1 MRCCRKEEF
10 RMNIKKIRKKK
21 NLSSAFL
28 HLFFLIVTII
38 CVYPILLIV
47 FNAFSSETY
56 IQANGYVAWPMAFS
70 TEAFQF
76 LFRNSAELMNA
87 TVVSCVSAIGG
98 GLFSVIVSAM
108 IGYSLTRLSSVPKRV
123 IIVYLTITMFFNAGL
138 IPRYMVNTT
147 VYHLENSWILHVVN
161 DSISAFNIFVF
172 RTFFNQIP
180 SSLIESAEIDGAS
193 HMQIFRKIV
202 LPLSMPIIATQL
214 FLNICLKWKDYTTSL
229 YYMTEQKMVT
239 LEYYILQI
247 LKDANVMKNSL
258 MAAGIPA
265 DSIPIETM
273 RFATVLFTLI
283 PMLLMFPFMQRYFKK
298 GVVVGAVKG

>member
-1 MRCCRKEEF
+1 MNQKRK
-10 RMNIKKIRKKK
+10 RKKIKASTI
-21 NLSSAFL
+21 LL
-28 HLFFLIVTII
+28 HLTFILITII
-38 CVYPILLIV
+38 CIYPIFLIV
-47 FNAFSSETY
+47 FNAFSSEAY
-56 IQANGYVAWPMAFS
+56 IQANGYVAWPKAFS
-70 TEAFQF
+70 TEAFAF
-76 LFRNSAELMNA
+76 LFQNSAELLNA

-98 GLFSVIVSAM
+98 SIFSVVVSAM
-108 IGYSLTRLSSVPKRV
+108 IGYSLTRLSTVPKRV
-123 IIVYLTITMFFNAGL
+123 ITVILTITMFFNAGL
-138 IPRYMVNTT
+138 IPTYMVNTT
-147 VYHLENSWILHVVN
+147 MYHLENSWILHIVN
-161 DSISAFNIFVF
+161 GSVSAFTVFVY

-193 HMQIFRKIV
+193 HMQIFGKIV
-202 LPLSMPIIATQL
+202 LPLSMPIVATQL

-273 RFATVLFTLI
+273 RFATVLFTLV
-283 PMLLMFPFMQRYFKK
+283 PMFIMFPFMQRYFKK
-298 GVVVGAVKG
+298 GAVVGAVKG